1 MLNRLPVIVKK
12 NIRIPACSLALHL
25 QGNVKAREQERLK
38 ILEAKMQVP
47 LQIIKRD
54 VLLIV
59 LMIRS

>member
-1 MLNRLPVIVKK
+1 MINRLPVMVK
-12 NIRIPACSLALHL
+12 NDCLECSLALHL

>member
-1 MLNRLPVIVKK
+1 MVK
-12 NIRIPACSLALHL
+12 NDCLECSLALHL

-47 LQIIKRD
+47 PQIIKRD